1 MPSRNTM
8 GLIGL
13 GMLTAFAAINPA
25 NACMTE
31 QDIIN
36 KLSSSNSWVFS
47 NPDDMDVFK
56 SAYALKADVSTVD
69 GTEHVRA
76 FERKDKGIV
85 EGVFIK
91 NGCAIASVKMPE
103 QEFKAHWEAYL
114 TQSKEALLRY
124 PFDPNIQPA

>member
-1 MPSRNTM
+1 MISRQTM
-8 GLIGL
+8 GLIGFGL
-13 GMLTAFAAINPA
+13 LTAFTATQPA

-31 QDIIN
+31 LDVIK

-47 NPDDMDVFK
+47 NPDDMNVFK
-56 SAYALKADVSTVD
+56 SAYALKADSSPIVD
-69 GTEHVRA
+69 IDYVRA

-91 NGCAIASVKMPE
+91 NGCALASVKMPE

-114 TQSKEALLRY
+114 TQSKEALLQ
-124 PFDPNIQPA
+124 PSFTPNMRPA